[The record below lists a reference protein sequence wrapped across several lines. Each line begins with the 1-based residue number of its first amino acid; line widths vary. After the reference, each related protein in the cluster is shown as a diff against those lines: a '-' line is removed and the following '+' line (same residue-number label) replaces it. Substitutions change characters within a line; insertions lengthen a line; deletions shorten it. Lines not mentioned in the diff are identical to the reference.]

1 MLSSQNHDHTIGVSS
16 QGPPAGNDCPQSS
29 QPSCTCQTAY
39 VQGHFDI
46 ALPVLARVLSILS
59 LLNFPA

>member
-1 MLSSQNHDHTIGVSS
+1 MLSSQNHDHTIGVSY
-16 QGPPAGNDCPQSS
+16 QDPPASNDCLQSN

-39 VQGHFDI
+39 VQGHVDI
-46 ALPVLARVLSILS
+46 ALPVLGHVLSTLS